1 VIPSAAGRFF
11 LALLVFAFL
20 LPGCAAPRTAEIAW
34 NESGVD
40 LVWPSPPSPPRIKYL
55 RTMSGSSDFAGE
67 GAGSRFL
74 RWVAGEPDRGPDLQ
88 SPYGVAADGD
98 GLIWV
103 ADSGTHAVHA
113 FDLARGKVTY
123 LTNFG
128 RERLVTPVGV
138 AVDSQ
143 RRLLYVSDAGLG
155 KVFAVNYKGDLQ
167 GLRLPPGG
175 YGRPAGLSTDQLGN
189 LYVVDVVKGVVDV
202 FSPEGSFVRVIDGH
216 QLEGGGF
223 NLPSNVFVDKDGNVF
238 VTDSMNF
245 RIAVFD
251 HGGEVLGAIGELG
264 DGPGTFARPRGVAVD
279 SRGHVFVGDA
289 AFDNIQ
295 LFDLAGQLLLY
306 FGSPGNGP
314 GEFALPAGLFID
326 RFDRLYVADAHN
338 HRIQIFQFLSEDP

>member
-1 VIPSAAGRFF
+1 
-11 LALLVFAFL
+11 
-20 LPGCAAPRTAEIAW
+20 
-34 NESGVD
+34 
-40 LVWPSPPSPPRIKYL
+40 
-55 RTMSGSSDFAGE
+55 
-67 GAGSRFL
+67 L
-74 RWVAGEPDRGPDLQ
+74 RWVAGAPDRGPDLQ

-103 ADSGTHAVHA
+103 ADSGTQAVHA
-113 FDLARGKVTY
+113 FDLSRGKVTY

-155 KVFAVNYKGDLQ
+155 KVFAVDYQGDLQ
-167 GLRLPPGG
+167 GLRQPPGG
-175 YGRPAGLSTDQLGN
+175 YGRPAGMAMDLQGN

-202 FSPEGSFVRVIDGH
+202 FSPEGVFVRAIDGH

-251 HGGEVLGAIGELG
+251 RLGEVLGTIGELG
-264 DGPGTFARPRGVAVD
+264 DGPGTLARPRGVAVD

-326 RFDRLYVADAHN
+326 RVDRLYVADAHN
-338 HRIQIFQFLSEDP
+338 HRIQIFQFLSGDQ